1 MTEKITL
8 YLPENVYGIIEPH
21 SREYYDADA
30 DGRIQVWPVH
40 ERWAREQEKCT
51 DAPPVPAPAF
61 PVVDLPVVVNVVAE
75 KPAKKVAS

>member
-61 PVVDLPVVVNVVAE
+61 PAPVADVPAE
-75 KPAKKVAS
+75 KPAKKAAS